1 MNKKILTAI
10 GALILLT
17 GVFMAGTATAAEVLI
32 KKDTITTKATKVSM
46 VKTADNFIIMYDS
59 SSSMADKYADTDMI
73 EIDAEREILKE
84 KNQSLP
90 DLKWQAGIFT
100 HTPGVG
106 SLKYFATYLPVQT
119 YDKAKFAAALKAL
132 PAKPSGPT
140 LLQGGLR
147 GLDSVLSTLTGKT
160 VIFLFTDGQFTEQ
173 LKFPSPAQVAN
184 ELSSKYDVCFYV
196 ISSATGEKRKAVVDA
211 VAQIKK
217 CSRVIP
223 FDKLLHKPEFL
234 TDALFKVS
242 EQVIEQSE
250 TIDRIVGIAVNNILF
265 DFDKA
270 DIKPDYYA
278 ELGEL
283 IIFMQEN
290 PKAHVT
296 LAGYTD
302 SRGTREYNM
311 NLSQRRANAVRDY
324 LIKFGMGRSR
334 ITLSWFG
341 EAEPLESN
349 MLEAGRSKNRR
360 VTAVITGME

>member
-1 MNKKILTAI
+1 MNKELLIGVALIGLLTA
-10 GALILLT
+10 
-17 GVFMAGTATAAEVLI
+17 VFMADTAITAEILI
-32 KKDTITTKATKVSM
+32 EEDTITTQATKVSL

-73 EIDAEREILKE
+73 EIDAERKILKE

-90 DLKWQAGIFT
+90 NLKWQAGIFT

-106 SLKYFATYLPVQT
+106 SLKYFATHLPMQV
-119 YDKAKFAAALKAL
+119 YDKAKFAAAIEAL
-132 PAKPSGPT
+132 PARPSGPT

-147 GLDSVLSTLTGKT
+147 GLDSVLSTLTGRT

-173 LKFPSPAQVAN
+173 LKFPSPVEIAN
-184 ELSSKYDVCFYV
+184 ELSNKYDVCFYV
-196 ISSATGEKRKAVVDA
+196 ISSATGAKGKAVIDA
-211 VAQIKK
+211 VAAIKT
-217 CSRVIP
+217 CSVVIP
-223 FDKLLHKPEFL
+223 FDKLLHRPEFL

-242 EQVIEQSE
+242 EQVIDESE
-250 TIDRIVGIAVNNILF
+250 TMDRIVGLAVNNILF

-270 DIKPDYYA
+270 NIKPDNYT

-290 PKAHVT
+290 PQAHVT

-302 SRGTREYNM
+302 SRGTKEYNM
-311 NLSQRRANAVRDY
+311 KLSQRRASAVRDY
-324 LIKFGMGRSR
+324 LLKSGIERSR

-341 EAEPLESN
+341 EAKPLESN